1 MSAKKKRN
9 LIIII
14 IVLAVVVIGIGIYCV
29 KHRTLAN
36 VIGWRLMNP
45 DQIIITNGS
54 NGEQYGVEDED
65 ELLQIFRESVIIK
78 SERLPRSMGFARCIT
93 LTRNGW
99 DDYIQISPWDKDS
112 FKINNRAYYIDS
124 EQAKKI
130 RKLIKFPEELLN

>member
-36 VIGWRLMNP
+36 VIGWRFMDP

-54 NGEQYGVEDED
+54 TGEDYEIDDND
-65 ELLQIFRESVIIK
+65 ELLQAFRESVIIR
-78 SERLPRSMGFARCIT
+78 SERLPRSMGYLRRIRLDKGDNWVSIF
-93 LTRNGW
+93 
-99 DDYIQISPWDKDS
+99 PWEGDS

-130 RKLIKFPEELLN
+130 RKLIKYPEELLN